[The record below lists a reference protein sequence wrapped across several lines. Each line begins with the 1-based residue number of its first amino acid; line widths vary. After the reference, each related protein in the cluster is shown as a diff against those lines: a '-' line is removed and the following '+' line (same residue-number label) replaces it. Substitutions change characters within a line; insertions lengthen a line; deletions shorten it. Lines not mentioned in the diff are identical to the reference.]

1 MAELL
6 TGALEGDAAVRRLA
20 LAGFDVGAPA
30 MLLAVQGHG
39 PTGPGEEPAT
49 DEEHAV
55 ARALVELGVPHL
67 LLRHR
72 KLYVLVPASDD
83 VAEAVASVPG
93 VSVGAS
99 RPFPLGRRLGAPRRE
114 ALWALFR
121 AAERRATLVRFQQD
135 EDEDAWLPQDTSAL
149 LDLVDRVLGPA
160 LRHDERRRTAL
171 ASSVRA
177 WLQAERR
184 TDAAARALGVHPNTL
199 AYRIRR
205 FEQLTG
211 RDLSV
216 TADIVD
222 VWLALRA
229 QEILR
234 EA

>member
-1 MAELL
+1 
-6 TGALEGDAAVRRLA
+6 
-20 LAGFDVGAPA
+20 
-30 MLLAVQGHG
+30 
-39 PTGPGEEPAT
+39 
-49 DEEHAV
+49 
-55 ARALVELGVPHL
+55 
-67 LLRHR
+67 
-72 KLYVLVPASDD
+72 
-83 VAEAVASVPG
+83 
-93 VSVGAS
+93 
-99 RPFPLGRRLGAPRRE
+99 
-114 ALWALFR
+114 
-121 AAERRATLVRFQQD
+121 
-135 EDEDAWLPQDTSAL
+135 
-149 LDLVDRVLGPA
+149 VDRVLGPA